1 MKSLFGGLGG
11 LFSCFNIAAKTN
23 KNFLRQWLTIHF
35 NFTSINENK
44 PCNLHNELNKD
55 QKLQFFI
62 ILLWSNKIRQLY
74 KEPCKCGVDKVFF
87 YWFYFWWLLHGLYK
101 FIFSVKYLALT
112 LIWWLSLF
120 RYWTGAAELQ
130 NKPWPVRLETPCIYL
145 LKVSITTSLQ
155 FSTKFWSDV
164 IVLSLNRW
172 ISIDDLA
179 KLVLIKTF

>member
-1 MKSLFGGLGG
+1 MQMW
-11 LFSCFNIAAKTN
+11 C
-23 KNFLRQWLTIHF
+23 RQ
-35 NFTSINENK
+35 
-44 PCNLHNELNKD
+44 
-55 QKLQFFI
+55 
-62 ILLWSNKIRQLY
+62 
-74 KEPCKCGVDKVFF
+74 GFF

-155 FSTKFWSDV
+155 FSTELWSDV

-179 KLVLIKTF
+179 KPVLIKTLECRSLKLKKIESTKELFTYVYCKIRHSVPAERRLFRKLWVLFRIFNPLSPGVHWKVIHT